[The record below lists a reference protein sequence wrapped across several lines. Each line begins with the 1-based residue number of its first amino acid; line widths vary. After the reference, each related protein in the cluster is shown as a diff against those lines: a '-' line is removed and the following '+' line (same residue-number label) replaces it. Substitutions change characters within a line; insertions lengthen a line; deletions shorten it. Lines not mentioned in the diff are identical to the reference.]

1 MGKGKAAAGLVLGIL
16 GIIFGI
22 LSGYFSIIGLPVA
35 IVGLILSVSAGK
47 QLRAAG
53 EPSGLAT
60 AGLVLGIIAV
70 VFTTIA
76 FFSCGICILCANAG
90 AGSAAGLL
98 ESLY

>member
-53 EPSGLAT
+53 QPSGLTT

-76 FFSCGICILCANAG
+76 FFSCILCASAG